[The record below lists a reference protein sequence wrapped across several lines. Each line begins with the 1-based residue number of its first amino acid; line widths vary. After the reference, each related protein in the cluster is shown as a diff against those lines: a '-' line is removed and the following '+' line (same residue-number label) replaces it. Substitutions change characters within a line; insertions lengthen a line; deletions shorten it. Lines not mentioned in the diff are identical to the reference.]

1 MAAQRRLGNFSSAS
15 RHRVPFGKAHTLSP
29 TSLLIFQKES
39 GAAAVNGRRKM
50 RKVFFELLV
59 GALAL
64 TSAPGWAEDA
74 LMKSARAQF
83 RPIPSMVP
91 AVKDNAVTH
100 EKVQLGKWLFFDPRL
115 SRSEI
120 ISCNSCHNLGTG
132 GVDAG
137 PTSVGHAW
145 QKGPRRAPTVYN
157 AVFNVAQFWD
167 GRAAD
172 LKAQAKGPV
181 QASVEMNATPDHVV
195 KTLSSMPA
203 YVEMFKKAFPNDPSP
218 VTFDNFAKAVEAFEA
233 TLITPASP
241 FDQYLEGDSNALTDQ
256 QKSGL
261 KLFIDKGCSSCH
273 NGINVGGAAYFPFG
287 VVEKPGADILPPG
300 DKGRFNVTKTA
311 SDEYVFRAAP
321 LRNVALRAPYF
332 HSGQV
337 WGLKTAVAIMGESQ
351 LGAKLTDKEED
362 DIVAFLNSLTGQ
374 LPRVEY
380 PDLPTRTDA
389 TPLPSLA
396 K

>member
-1 MAAQRRLGNFSSAS
+1 
-15 RHRVPFGKAHTLSP
+15 
-29 TSLLIFQKES
+29 
-39 GAAAVNGRRKM
+39 M
-50 RKVFFELLV
+50 RKISLGFLV
-59 GALAL
+59 SALAL
-64 TSAPGWAEDA
+64 ATAPALADDS
-74 LMKSARAQF
+74 LMKKAQEAF
-83 RPIPSMVP
+83 KPIPSIVP

-100 EKVQLGKWLFFDPRL
+100 QKVELGKMLFFDPRL

-120 ISCNSCHNLGTG
+120 ISCNTCHNLGTG

-195 KTLSSMPA
+195 KTLSSMPV
-203 YVEMFKKAFPNDPSP
+203 YVDMFKKAFPDDASP
-218 VTFDNFAKAVEAFEA
+218 VSFDNFAKAVEAFEA
-233 TLITPASP
+233 TLITPAAP
-241 FDQYLEGDSNALTDQ
+241 FDQYLEGDAKALSDQ
-256 QKSGL
+256 QKAGL
-261 KLFIDKGCSSCH
+261 QLFIDKGCSSCH
-273 NGINVGGAAYFPFG
+273 NGVNVGGEAYFPFG
-287 VVEKPGADILPPG
+287 VAEKPGADILPPG

-337 WGLKTAVAIMGESQ
+337 WSLKTAVAVMGELQ
-351 LGAKLTDKEED
+351 LGAKLTDQEED

-374 LPRVEY
+374 LPQIAY

>member
-1 MAAQRRLGNFSSAS
+1 MRNFI
-15 RHRVPFGKAHTLSP
+15 G
-29 TSLLIFQKES
+29 
-39 GAAAVNGRRKM
+39 
-50 RKVFFELLV
+50 
-59 GALAL
+59 GALAAAL
-64 TSAPGWAEDA
+64 ALAAAPALAADEDLIKA
-74 LMKSARAQF
+74 ANEHFK
-83 RPIPSMVP
+83 PIPSVVP

-100 EKVQLGKWLFFDPRL
+100 DKIDLGKLLFFDPRL
-115 SRSEI
+115 SASEI
-120 ISCNSCHNLGTG
+120 ISCNTCHNLGTG

-157 AVFNVAQFWD
+157 AVFNIAQFWD
-167 GRAAD
+167 GRAPD

-181 QASVEMNATPDHVV
+181 QASVEMDATPDHVI

-203 YVEMFKKAFPNDPSP
+203 YADAFKKAFPNEDSP
-218 VTFDNFAKAVEAFEA
+218 ITFDNFAKAVEAFEA
-233 TLITPASP
+233 TLITPAAP
-241 FDQYLEGDSNALTDQ
+241 FDQFLEGDANALTAQ
-256 QKSGL
+256 QKVGL
-261 KLFIDKGCSSCH
+261 KLFMDKGCASCH
-273 NGINVGGAAYFPFG
+273 NGINVGGEAYFPFG

-300 DKGRFNVTKTA
+300 DKGRFAVTKTA

-337 WGLKTAVAIMGESQ
+337 WDLKQAVGVMGEAQ

-362 DIVAFLNSLTGQ
+362 DIVAFLDSLTGQ
-374 LPRVEY
+374 MPTVQYPILPV
-380 PDLPTRTDA
+380 RTDT
-389 TPLPSLA
+389 TPLPSLG